1 VSRSLREPLASAAKA
16 GDGYHHGDLRAALL
30 GAARSLAAE
39 VGVDVFTLREVARR
53 AGVSHAAPYHHFKDK
68 AALIRALA
76 TEAFSRLAQNLR
88 AAAGTK
94 GSPLKKLQAVGVA
107 YVRFAAANP
116 AEFRFMFRR
125 DLCVQKESPAA
136 DAADLAGTGQAAYQ
150 VLVDA
155 VVACQH
161 AGLVPARHLD
171 TLALTA
177 WSTVHGLAE
186 ILLNGPAEGLT
197 STPEGLD
204 ELARTVIRTLQHGL
218 EVR

>member
-1 VSRSLREPLASAAKA
+1 VSRSIREPPASTAKA
-16 GDGYHHGDLRAALL
+16 THGYHHGDLRAALL
-30 GAARSLAAE
+30 AAARILAAE
-39 VGVDVFTLREVARR
+39 VGVDNFTLRELARR
-53 AGVSHAAPYHHFKDK
+53 AGVSHAAPYHHFEDK
-68 AALIRALA
+68 AALVRALA
-76 TEAFSRLAQNLR
+76 TEAFDRLAETLR

-94 GSPLKKLQAVGVA
+94 GSPLKKLQAVGMA

-125 DLCVQKESPAA
+125 DLCVPKEAHAA
-136 DAADLAGTGQAAYQ
+136 GADLAGTSQAAYQ

-155 VVACQH
+155 IAACQR
-161 AGLVPARHLD
+161 AGLAPARHLD

-186 ILLNGPAEGLT
+186 ILLNGPTEHLT
-197 STPEGLD
+197 GAPKGIE